1 MNLSDIKNA
10 VKNLSIAQMRELYEF
25 ISQEHNS
32 HNINTHIQDKG
43 KCTYSESRN
52 CFARLKSSKVVP

>member
-32 HNINTHIQDKG
+32 HNINTHIQEARFNNG
-43 KCTYSESRN
+43 LFCPKCGAKQQQEEE
-52 CFARLKSSKVVP
+52 

>member
-32 HNINTHIQDKG
+32 HNINTHIQ
-43 KCTYSESRN
+43 E
-52 CFARLKSSKVVP
+52 ARFSNGLFGVK